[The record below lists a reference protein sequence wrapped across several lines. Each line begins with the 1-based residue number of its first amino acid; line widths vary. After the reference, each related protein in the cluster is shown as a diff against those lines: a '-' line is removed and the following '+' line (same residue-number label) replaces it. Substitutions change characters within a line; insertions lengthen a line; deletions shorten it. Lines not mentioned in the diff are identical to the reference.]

1 MNIHPFAAVRPNKGD
16 AALVASVP
24 YDVVDT
30 AEAKALAA
38 GNSKSF
44 LHVSRPEIDLP
55 DGTDCSSPEAYAQAR
70 KALDALVANGT
81 LVRDA
86 EPKFYAYRQTMGS
99 HSQTGIVATF
109 DTQDY
114 LAGVLKQHEKTRKDK
129 EDDRTRH
136 IETLSAHTG
145 PAFLTYRDDKAID
158 LIVADAC
165 RREPLYDFVAPD
177 GIGHTVWEIASAS
190 SCAGDELQELFAR
203 IPVAY
208 IADGHHRSAAASRYA
223 KEHGFEGESRWFLA
237 VAFPASQL
245 KILAYNRLVADLNGL
260 SPYEFMSRI
269 SENFTIGQKGSRNC
283 RMYFNGSWT
292 DLSWD
297 VPAGAD
303 VVSSLDVSYLQ
314 DKLLAPVL
322 GIGDPR
328 TDKRISFMGG
338 IRGDAALAAKVDS
351 GEAAVAFAP
360 PRDPACA
367 VAGWSAQAQ
376 EHSVHWL
383 LPPSTRSSTRVSV
396 PASPRDETF
405 LRGLDGESGTAVA
418 EKVQT
423 GQASSSLCTHG
434 TEFSCL
440 WMLTGFLPLISSR
453 R

>member
-1 MNIHPFAAVRPNKGD
+1 MKIHAFAAVRPNDKD
-16 AALVASVP
+16 AASVASVP

-30 AEAKALAA
+30 KEAKALAE
-38 GNSKSF
+38 GNPKSF

-70 KALDALVANGT
+70 KALDKLIADGT
-81 LVRDA
+81 LVRDG

-158 LIVADAC
+158 AIVADAC
-165 RREPLYDFVAPD
+165 RRAPLYDFVAPD
-177 GIGHTVWEIASAS
+177 GVGHTVWEIAPASA
-190 SCAGDELQELFAR
+190 CAADELVELFAR

-223 KEHGFEGESRWFLA
+223 KEHNFEGESRFFLA
-237 VAFPASQL
+237 VIFPASQL
-245 KILAYNRLVADLNGL
+245 KILAYNRLVKDLNGL
-260 SPYEFMSRI
+260 SDYEFMSRL
-269 SENFTIGQKGSRNC
+269 SENFTVGKKGTRNC
-283 RMYFNGSWT
+283 RMYFKGKWT

-297 VPAGAD
+297 IPAGTD
-303 VVSSLDVSYLQ
+303 VVGALDVSYLQ

-328 TDKRISFMGG
+328 TDQRISFMGG

-351 GEAAVAFAP
+351 GENAIAFAMEPVTVEEMMSIADAGAIMP
-360 PRDPACA
+360 PKSTWFEPKLRS
-367 VAGWSAQAQ
+367 GLF
-376 EHSVHWL
+376 VH
-383 LPPSTRSSTRVSV
+383 TV
-396 PASPRDETF
+396 
-405 LRGLDGESGTAVA
+405 
-418 EKVQT
+418 
-423 GQASSSLCTHG
+423 
-434 TEFSCL
+434 
-440 WMLTGFLPLISSR
+440 
-453 R
+453 